1 MSDINEVG
9 RRSAPRPQYA
19 NLTSFSSVLLLDPE
33 TGLRPSFLTTLVTT
47 AFVAVAGL
55 WSAAC
60 AGPIDP
66 LSSSDVSAYR
76 AAFDAASK
84 GDDAGARTA
93 VESVR
98 DDVLAPYIVRDLLMA
113 TNVAP
118 PDNESFVGWL
128 SRYGNYAGADRV
140 FARAMQLRLPT
151 AEVPQRPDVISVRRS
166 TGWVRE
172 PSYRPVQGGPGLN
185 TGVRARVDAAAAR
198 FYAGD
203 DQTAFVMATSELT
216 GPLAGQAGWISGLAA
231 FRVGDMTSALASF
244 ETTSRWEYG
253 DDWTR
258 SAGAFWAS
266 RAAEKLGDQSRVRAN
281 LESAAA
287 SPLTFYGQLA
297 LARLGRTDSI
307 RLPSA
312 DDTKEQ
318 AKRLAG
324 QNAFAKRA
332 AALVQVGRADDAELE
347 FLRGWASGKADEDF
361 AWLGLAESLHLPAA
375 RQRIAESGGP
385 AALVARYPIPAWE
398 PRNGWTIDRALV
410 LAVMR
415 QESAFNP
422 RAVSRTGA
430 RGLMQL
436 IPSTAAWMT
445 GRPELKRSPEM
456 LYNPEFNMELGQ
468 AYIKQM
474 LNEGVV
480 GGDVIRALMAYNAG
494 PGALARWTPNVPG
507 GQDPLMFLEASPNGQ
522 ARVYAEKVMANMW
535 VYHRRFG
542 QRAPTLESLVAGRLP
557 LYRAMDNPRM
567 ADATGPSLRLSQ

>member
-1 MSDINEVG
+1 MV
-9 RRSAPRPQYA
+9 RR
-19 NLTSFSSVLLLDPE
+19 TDPE
-33 TGLRPSFLTTLVTT
+33 TGLNRPTLIAFATT
-47 AFVAVAGL
+47 ALIALSGL
-55 WSAAC
+55 LAPAL
-60 AGPIDP
+60 AGPFDP
-66 LSSSDVSAYR
+66 LSPADVAAYR
-76 AAFDAASK
+76 TAFDAAAK
-84 GDDAGARTA
+84 GDDAGARVA
-93 VESVR
+93 VDTTS
-98 DDVLAPYIVRDLLMA
+98 DDVLAPLIVRDLLLA

-118 PDNESFVGWL
+118 PDNASFVGWL
-128 SRYGNYAGADRV
+128 ERYGDHAGADRV
-140 FARAMQLRLPT
+140 YARAMQLRLPT
-151 AEVPQRPDVISVRRS
+151 AEVPRRPEVITIRRS

-185 TGVRARVDAAAAR
+185 AGVRGRVDAAAAR

-203 DQTAFVMATSELT
+203 DQVAYVLAMPELE
-216 GPLAGQAGWISGLAA
+216 GPLAGQAGWISGLSAY
-231 FRVGDMTSALASF
+231 RIGDMTSALASF
-244 ETTSRWEYG
+244 EVTSRWEYG

-266 RAAEKLGDQSRVRAN
+266 RAAEKLGDNARVRSH
-281 LESAAA
+281 LEAAAA

-297 LARLGRTDSI
+297 LAKLGRTDSI

-312 DDTKEQ
+312 DDTREQ
-318 AKRLAG
+318 ALRLAAR
-324 QNAFAKRA
+324 NVFAKRA
-332 AALVQVGRADDAELE
+332 AALVQVGQSDDAELE
-347 FLRGWASGKADEDF
+347 FLRGWATGKADDDF
-361 AWLGLAESLHLPAA
+361 AWLGLAEALNLSAA
-375 RQRIAESGGP
+375 RERIAQSGGP

-494 PGALARWTPNVPG
+494 PGALARWTPNVAG
-507 GQDPLMFLEASPNGQ
+507 GNDPLMFLEASPNGQ

-535 VYHRRFG
+535 IYHRRFG
-542 QRAPTLESLVAGRLP
+542 QRAPTLESLAAERMP
-557 LYRAMDNPRM
+557 LYRSVDNPRLAEVSAM
-567 ADATGPSLRLSQ
+567 GLRLTQ